1 MVDYV
6 LIHRNMLDLIVV
18 LYLLFD
24 LIDDDLILLD
34 LRTLGGSTAGSLKYL
49 RRKRVFLF
57 FFDIRSLFGAQL
69 AGPPHSFPNLALR
82 NLRVLQRLIPKVIIM
97 RLIANLASM
106 VTLTAIF
113 VMFPLYE
120 RFVSFNSMSFGL
132 PMRGNPLVVSAS
144 HESSIL

>member
-1 MVDYV
+1 MVDDV
-6 LIHRNMLDLIVV
+6 LIHRNLLDLIIA
-18 LYLLFD
+18 LYLLLDF
-24 LIDDDLILLD
+24 IDDDLILLD
-34 LRTLGGSTAGSLKYL
+34 LWTLGGSTAGSLKYF

-57 FFDIRSLFGAQL
+57 FFAIRSLFGAQL
-69 AGPPHSFPNLALR
+69 ASPPHSFTNLALR
-82 NLRVLQRLIPKVIIM
+82 NLRVLQRLISKVIIM

-120 RFVSFNSMSFGL
+120 RFVSFDGMSFGL
-132 PMRGNPLVVSAS
+132 PMRSNPLVVSAS